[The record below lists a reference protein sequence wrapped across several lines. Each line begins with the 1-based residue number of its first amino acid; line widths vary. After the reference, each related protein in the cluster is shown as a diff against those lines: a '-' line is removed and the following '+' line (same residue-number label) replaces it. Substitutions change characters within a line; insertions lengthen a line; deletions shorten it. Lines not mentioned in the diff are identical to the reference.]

1 MSIKNIPLG
10 QILLDSKLITPEQL
24 NKALEVQKDDPS
36 SRIGDILVRL
46 GYITESDQMKALES
60 RLRVP
65 YLDLNSVEIK
75 ESATSLLPEEI
86 ARKYNVIPVEADG
99 KVLTIASSDPMNFY
113 AIDDIRLATNMEIKV
128 VLSSGSEIRNAIG
141 H

>member
-46 GYITESDQMKALES
+46 GYITESD
-60 RLRVP
+60 R
-65 YLDLNSVEIK
+65 
-75 ESATSLLPEEI
+75 
-86 ARKYNVIPVEADG
+86 
-99 KVLTIASSDPMNFY
+99 
-113 AIDDIRLATNMEIKV
+113 
-128 VLSSGSEIRNAIG
+128 
-141 H
+141 